1 MHLAALFD
9 IWNRLPKGAR
19 VAAFSALAVIA
30 AVSVIAAIVA
40 HPQRVPLF
48 SSALHA
54 EQVSEI
60 EERLAGWNVPFT
72 PVTDNVLV
80 QAGRRGDLLL
90 RLSLAGVPHAHV
102 ESSGD
107 LLGKVGAL
115 TPQSVI
121 DAQARDGLAG
131 DIELALRGIEG
142 VADAKII
149 VAPAKPAYFADETSR
164 DASASVRLRLQPGAR
179 LSANAVDGIRAFVAA
194 SVAGLDSRRVT
205 IVDDRGIAL
214 GDSIESGDANDLQTS
229 LQSALDA
236 AVGAGATIVRVHV
249 DYDRRALQSSVERRL
264 PSGSGAID
272 GTLQRERYDGGGKHY
287 ERSEQ
292 QLDRGSE
299 TRQFSATSAGA
310 RIARITAA
318 VFVDAA
324 RGADLY
330 QVRSLAA
337 AALGIDQHRGDSL
350 EVGTMTFAHAA
361 APRKDGWWLAYGA
374 LVPLLPTLVSALA
387 VLIALRWSIPAL
399 GALLRPLME
408 RSRIA
413 RGAAAVSG
421 IPPAKVRGALKDEPP
436 HAAAAIISALPA
448 STAAAVLDMY
458 PPEERSAIVRR
469 MQRPLSPLLTD
480 PESFIANA

>member
-1 MHLAALFD
+1 MHAAALID
-9 IWNRLPKGAR
+9 AWNRLPRGAR
-19 VAAFSALAVIA
+19 PAAL
-30 AVSVIAAIVA
+30 SVLAIVVVISIVWA
-40 HPQRVPLF
+40 VATHSQQVPLF

-54 EQVSEI
+54 EQLSEI

-72 PVTDNVLV
+72 PVTDNILV
-80 QAGRRGDLLL
+80 QASRRSDLLL

-102 ESSGD
+102 ESSSD

-121 DAQARDGLAG
+121 DAQARDGLAD
-131 DIELALRGIEG
+131 DIQLALRGIDG
-142 VADAKII
+142 IADAKII
-149 VAPAKPAYFADETSR
+149 VAPAKAAYFADETAH
-164 DASASVRLRLQPGAR
+164 DASASVRLRLQPGTR
-179 LSANAVDGIRAFVAA
+179 LSSNAVDGIRSFVAA

-214 GDSIESGDANDLQTS
+214 GDSAESGDANDLQSS

-249 DYDRRALQSSVERRL
+249 DYDRRSLQSSVERRL
-264 PSGSGAID
+264 PSGSSAIG

-310 RIARITAA
+310 RISRITAA

-330 QVRSLAA
+330 QVRTLAA
-337 AALGIDQHRGDSL
+337 AALGIDPHRGDSL
-350 EVGTMTFAHAA
+350 EVGTIAFARAA
-361 APRKDGWWLAYGA
+361 VPRKDGWWLAYGA
-374 LVPLLPTLVSALA
+374 IVPLLPALVSALA
-387 VLIALRWSIPAL
+387 VLVALRWSIPAF
-399 GALLRPLME
+399 GALLRPILE

-480 PESFIANA
+480 PESFIARA

>member
-1 MHLAALFD
+1 MHPGALFE
-9 IWNRLPKGAR
+9 IWNAWPKSAR
-19 VAAFSALAVIA
+19 VASVSALAAIVV
-30 AVSVIAAIVA
+30 VSVIFAGAA
-40 HPQRVPLF
+40 HPQRVLLF

-54 EQVSEI
+54 EQLSEI

-72 PVTDNVLV
+72 PVSDNLFV
-80 QAGRRGDLLL
+80 QANRRSELLL

-102 ESSGD
+102 ESSGEV
-107 LLGKVGAL
+107 LSKIGAL
-115 TPQSVI
+115 TPQAVI

-131 DIELALRGIEG
+131 DIELALRGIDG
-142 VADAKII
+142 IADAKVI
-149 VAPAKPAYFADETSR
+149 VAPAKPAYFADETGR

-205 IVDDRGIAL
+205 IVDDRGVAL
-214 GDSIESGDANDLQTS
+214 GDAIENDDAGDLQTS

-249 DYDRRALQSSVERRL
+249 EYDRRALQSTVERRL
-264 PSGSGAID
+264 PAGRGTIG

-287 ERSEQ
+287 DRSEQ

-299 TRQFSATSAGA
+299 TRQFSATTAGS

-318 VFVDAA
+318 VFVDTGRAI
-324 RGADLY
+324 DLY
-330 QVRSLAA
+330 QVRELAA
-337 AALGIDQHRGDSL
+337 AALGIDPHRGDSL
-350 EVGTMTFAHAA
+350 QVGTIAFAHAT

-374 LVPLLPTLVSALA
+374 IVPLLPALVSALA
-387 VLIALRWSIPAL
+387 VLVALRWSIPAI
-399 GALLRPLME
+399 GTLLRPLIE

-421 IPPAKVRGALKDEPP
+421 IPPAKVRGALRNEPP

-458 PPEERSAIVRR
+458 PPEERSALVRR
-469 MQRPLSPLLTD
+469 MQRPLSPLLAD

>member
-1 MHLAALFD
+1 LACLSVLALVVV
-9 IWNRLPKGAR
+9 ISV
-19 VAAFSALAVIA
+19 VAAIA
-30 AVSVIAAIVA
+30 G
-40 HPQRVPLF
+40 HPQRIPLF

-54 EQVSEI
+54 EQLSEI
-60 EERLAGWNVPFT
+60 QERLAGWNVPFT
-72 PVTDNVLV
+72 PGGDNIFVP
-80 QAGRRGDLLL
+80 ANRRNDLLL

-115 TPQSVI
+115 TPQAVI

-131 DIELALRGIEG
+131 DIELALRGIDG
-142 VADAKII
+142 IADAKII
-149 VAPAKPAYFADETSR
+149 VAPAKPAYFADETAR
-164 DASASVRLRLQPGAR
+164 DASASVRLRLQPGAH
-179 LSANAVDGIRAFVAA
+179 LSPNAVDGIRSFVAA

-205 IVDDRGIAL
+205 IVDDRGVAL
-214 GDSIESGDANDLQTS
+214 GDSADEGDATDLQAS

-249 DYDRRALQSSVERRL
+249 DYDRRALQSSVERRT
-264 PSGSGAID
+264 PAGTGSLG
-272 GTLQRERYDGGGKHY
+272 GTLQRENYDGGGKHY

-299 TRQFSATSAGA
+299 TRQFSASTAGS

-318 VFVDAA
+318 VFVDAS
-324 RGADLY
+324 RGTDLY
-330 QVRSLAA
+330 QVRTLSA
-337 AALGIDQHRGDSL
+337 AALGIDPHRGDSL
-350 EVGTMTFAHAA
+350 QVGTIAFTHASV
-361 APRKDGWWLAYGA
+361 PRKDGWWLAYGA
-374 LVPLLPTLVSALA
+374 IVPLLPTLVSAFA
-387 VLIALRWSIPAL
+387 VLIALHWSIPAL
-399 GALLRPLME
+399 GAMLRPLIE

-413 RGAAAVSG
+413 RGTAAVSG

>member
-1 MHLAALFD
+1 M
-9 IWNRLPKGAR
+9 
-19 VAAFSALAVIA
+19 
-30 AVSVIAAIVA
+30 A
-40 HPQRVPLF
+40 HPQRVLLF
-48 SSALHA
+48 SSALHT
-54 EQVSEI
+54 EQLSEI

-72 PVTDNVLV
+72 PVSDNVLV
-80 QAGRRGDLLL
+80 QANRRGDLLL

-107 LLGKVGAL
+107 LFGKVGAL
-115 TPQSVI
+115 TPQEVI

-131 DIELALRGIEG
+131 DIELALRGIDG
-142 VADAKII
+142 IADAKII
-149 VAPAKPAYFADETSR
+149 IAPAKPAYFADETAR
-164 DASASVRLRLQPGAR
+164 DASASVRLRLQPGAH
-179 LSANAVDGIRAFVAA
+179 LSSNAVDGIRSFVAA

-205 IVDDRGIAL
+205 IVDDRGVAL
-214 GDSIESGDANDLQTS
+214 GNSVESGDANDLQAS

-236 AVGAGATIVRVHV
+236 AIGAGAAIVRVQV

-272 GTLQRERYDGGGKHY
+272 GTLQRERYDAGGKHY

-324 RGADLY
+324 RGVDLY
-330 QVRSLAA
+330 QVRALAA
-337 AALGIDQHRGDSL
+337 AALGIDPRRGDSL
-350 EVGTMTFAHAA
+350 QVGTIAFAHAS

-374 LVPLLPTLVSALA
+374 IVPLLPTLVTAFA
-387 VLIALRWSIPAL
+387 MLIALRWCIPAFA
-399 GALLRPLME
+399 ALLRPLIE

-413 RGAAAVSG
+413 RGTAAVSG
-421 IPPAKVRGALKDEPP
+421 IPPAKVRGALKNEPP

>member
-1 MHLAALFD
+1 VQLAALFD
-9 IWNRLPKGAR
+9 VWNRLPKSAR
-19 VAAFSALAVIA
+19 VTVFSALAVII
-30 AVSVIAAIVA
+30 AVSVIAAVAA
-40 HPQRVPLF
+40 HPQRVALF

-54 EQVSEI
+54 EQLSEV

-72 PVTDNVLV
+72 PVSDNVLV
-80 QAGRRGDLLL
+80 QASRRGDLLL
-90 RLSLAGVPHAHV
+90 RLSLAGVPHAHI
-102 ESSGD
+102 ESSDD
-107 LLGKVGAL
+107 LLAKVGAL

-131 DIELALRGIEG
+131 DIELALRGIDG
-142 VADAKII
+142 VADAKVII
-149 VAPAKPAYFADETSR
+149 APAKPAYFADEIPR

-179 LSANAVDGIRAFVAA
+179 LSSNAVDGLRSFVAA
-194 SVAGLDSRRVT
+194 SVSGLDSRRVT
-205 IVDDRGIAL
+205 TVEDRGIAL
-214 GDSIESGDANDLQTS
+214 GDSIDNGHANDLHTS

-249 DYDRRALQSSVERRL
+249 DYDRRALQSSVERRM
-264 PSGSGAID
+264 PAGSGAID

-292 QLDRGSE
+292 QLNRGSE
-299 TRQFSATSAGA
+299 TRQFSAASAGT

-330 QVRSLAA
+330 QVRALAA
-337 AALGIDQHRGDSL
+337 AALGIDPHRGDSL
-350 EVGTMTFAHAA
+350 QVGTMTFNRAV

-374 LVPLLPTLVSALA
+374 IVPLLPTLVSALA
-387 VLIALRWSIPAL
+387 ALIALRWSIPAL

-421 IPPAKVRGALKDEPP
+421 IPAAKVRGALKDEPP

>member
-1 MHLAALFD
+1 MRGIAVFD
-9 IWNRLPKGAR
+9 FWNRLPKGAR
-19 VAAFSALAVIA
+19 LAALALLG
-30 AVSVIAAIVA
+30 AVVAISVITAIA
-40 HPQRVPLF
+40 THPQRVPLF
-48 SSALHA
+48 SSALHP
-54 EQVSEI
+54 EQQSEI

-72 PVTDNVLV
+72 PVSDNVLV
-80 QAGRRGDLLL
+80 ASGRRGDLLL

-102 ESSGD
+102 ESSDD
-107 LLGKVGAL
+107 LLSKVGAL

-131 DIELALRGIEG
+131 DIELALRGIDG
-142 VADAKII
+142 IADAKII
-149 VAPAKPAYFADETSR
+149 VAPAKPAYFADETAH

-179 LSANAVDGIRAFVAA
+179 LSPNAVDGIRSFVAA

-214 GDSIESGDANDLQTS
+214 GDAGDGGDAIDLQSS

-249 DYDRRALQSSVERRL
+249 DYDRRALQSSVERRS
-264 PSGSGAID
+264 PSGSTVID

-299 TRQFSATSAGA
+299 TRQFSAASAGA

-330 QVRSLAA
+330 QVRALAA
-337 AALGIDQHRGDSL
+337 AARGLDPHRNDSL
-350 EVGTMTFAHAA
+350 EVATIRFARAA
-361 APRKDGWWLAYGA
+361 VPRKDGWWLAYGA
-374 LVPLLPTLVSALA
+374 IVPLLPTLVSAAA
-387 VLIALRWSIPAL
+387 VLVALHWSIPAL
-399 GALLRPLME
+399 GALLRPMRE

-413 RGAAAVSG
+413 RGAAAVTG
-421 IPPAKVRGALKDEPP
+421 IPPAKVRGALRDEPP

-458 PPEERSAIVRR
+458 PPEERSAIVAR
-469 MQRPLSPLLTD
+469 MQRPLSPLLMD
-480 PESFIANA
+480 PESFIAGA